1 MGFVSL
7 SSLPVPSTWPCQT
20 LKAVLKGRTQPRCW
34 MNLQLTEGSR
44 VLLPVSTTHLLTW
57 ANSLIPWYFWR
68 TSPSLMRD
76 AAPGSLKRGRNVW
89 RAQHSTLRLESVQ
102 WSQETWPRHGISSSW
117 VDRGQEQQP
126 AKNCTI
132 GTHFICQKHRNENDR
147 QMSHCPTTTLSGY
160 RHESVCFMGSVC
172 FAGSFKQH
180 IV

>member
-76 AAPGSLKRGRNVW
+76 AAPGSLKQGEERVACSALHPSFGVCPVVPRDVAKARN
-89 RAQHSTLRLESVQ
+89 L
-102 WSQETWPRHGISSSW
+102 I
-117 VDRGQEQQP
+117 
-126 AKNCTI
+126 
-132 GTHFICQKHRNENDR
+132 
-147 QMSHCPTTTLSGY
+147 
-160 RHESVCFMGSVC
+160 FMGRQGPRTAASEELHHWHTLHLPETQKWKWQTDESLPHHNSIRIQAWKC
-172 FAGSFKQH
+172 LLYGLSMFCWQL
-180 IV
+180 